1 MKKTFGSIIL
11 GLCLFLMLF
20 GTASAQVGSLTGAVV
35 NQQDHPIPGLTVYL
49 VHPEAGRSS
58 PSITDSSGRFYFYNV
73 PLRKDLY
80 YIEIYWGRDLIYR
93 QSIPIRGNE
102 NIRDIRL

>member
-20 GTASAQVGSLTGAVV
+20 GTASAQVGGLTGVVV
-35 NQQDHPIPGLTVYL
+35 NQRDRPIPGLTVYL
-49 VHPEAGRSS
+49 VHPEVGRSN

-73 PLRKDLY
+73 PLRNSPY
-80 YIEIYWGRDLIYR
+80 YIEIYWGKDLMYR
-93 QSIPIRGNE
+93 NSISIRGNE
-102 NIRDIRL
+102 DIGYIRL